1 MSLTVD
7 RILKDHSHL
16 LSKLESSL
24 PWVDAL
30 EPIYSEK
37 SEEEEEDD
45 FEGKI
50 ERITLKQ
57 QLKEIK
63 ERSKNGDFQKQVKLI
78 KKASLRD
85 FSFKARSI
93 SPTKRKMPLS

>member
-24 PWVDAL
+24 PRVDNL

-45 FEGKI
+45 EFEPNKT
-50 ERITLKQ
+50 RITLK
-57 QLKEIK
+57 
-63 ERSKNGDFQKQVKLI
+63 
-78 KKASLRD
+78 
-85 FSFKARSI
+85 
-93 SPTKRKMPLS
+93 